1 MFKTARSF
9 LGLACVAFAATACQV
24 TEQSK
29 TVATKSVASYRTDY
43 RGPKAAISI
52 GKFNNASPYRRGIF
66 SDGVDRLG
74 SQARTILK
82 THLSQTG
89 RFDLFDRENLKA
101 MGQESGYSGAKTKI
115 QGARYLVSGE
125 VTEFGRKSVGD
136 KQLFGVLGRGKTQ
149 VAYSKVSLN
158 VIDAR
163 TSRVV
168 SSVQGAGEFSLSS
181 REILGTGSTSGYD
194 STLNGKVL
202 NLAVMDAVN
211 KLVAEIESRRW
222 TPETK
227 R

>member
-1 MFKTARSF
+1 
-9 LGLACVAFAATACQV
+9 
-24 TEQSK
+24 
-29 TVATKSVASYRTDY
+29 
-43 RGPKAAISI
+43 
-52 GKFNNASPYRRGIF
+52 
-66 SDGVDRLG
+66 
-74 SQARTILK
+74 
-82 THLSQTG
+82 
-89 RFDLFDRENLKA
+89 